1 MPTAW
6 RFSIKTKLMLIFVTL
21 AGLTSA
27 LSMGFYMRTEL
38 NEFSQE
44 THENI
49 GLISGITAYHSAA
62 AAAFEDRQTAQETLA
77 TLSFNSAIQYA
88 CLYNRNGEVLAE
100 YGSPNDN
107 DSSYR
112 NLLAGKNISLSRQQW
127 KELRPDEPVTLWRTL
142 RVVEPVMLDQE
153 LVGLLFISANLTQA
167 RTALFRHLG
176 YILLA
181 NLVICLFCILLAE
194 RCQRM
199 ISGPLLKLTDNMRS
213 VSENQD
219 YSVRNEPGNN
229 DEIGDLI
236 QGFNQM
242 LEQIEKRDEH
252 LEELVQQRT
261 EELQHA
267 MDKAVTLAE
276 QAEAASRAK
285 SLFLANMSHEIRTPM
300 NGILGMTELLLEK
313 CSLPEPR
320 PLLET
325 VYSSGK
331 TLLRILNDILD
342 YSKIEAGKLVLE
354 NIDFDLHQQV
364 RESLALLTVQAQQ
377 KGLVVKSVVPESVP
391 NMVKG
396 DPNRL
401 RQVLF
406 NLLNNAVKF
415 TEDGEIALSLS
426 VLEEDRRRILL
437 HFSVRDSGIGIA
449 PEQAAH
455 LFQPFSQADGSTTRR
470 FGGTGLGLVISKSL
484 VDAMGGRIGFFSQE
498 HCGTTFWFDLPLE
511 KSHVGSFA
519 AGQETFP
526 VPLGHCL
533 VASAQPAERLFLQK
547 QLEAWGLSMDGVWR
561 NEEFWEMLGS
571 ARETETPYPIVILD
585 HHAEIDAAD
594 LLRKLRKENDFA
606 DLGVIMLRSLG
617 NEAFLPLDL
626 ADERTVIITKPVRQ
640 SELFNA
646 FTSLLGE
653 VPRPPQ
659 SLTAPVQQN
668 IYKPLQIRVLLAED
682 NKVNQEVSIAM
693 LESFGCQV
701 DLVENGLQAVNA
713 FEQQDYD
720 LILMDCQMPTMDGYE
735 ATAKIRSG
743 ACETATSRPVPP
755 IIALTAHALQ
765 GDREACL
772 AAGMDDYL
780 SKPFDRRQLYDL
792 LLRWQSPK
800 NS

>member
-1 MPTAW
+1 MPTTW
-6 RFSIKTKLMLIFVTL
+6 RFSIKTKLMLIFVAL

-27 LSMGFYMRTEL
+27 LSMGFYMRIEL
-38 NEFSQE
+38 AEFGQE
-44 THENI
+44 TGENI
-49 GLISGITAYHSAA
+49 SLISRITAYHSAA
-62 AAAFEDRQTAQETLA
+62 AAAFEDQLTAKETLA

-88 CLYNRNGEVLAE
+88 CLYNRNGELLAE
-100 YGSPNDN
+100 YGQPNSD
-107 DSSYR
+107 DRSYR
-112 NLLAGKNISLSRQQW
+112 NLLQGKDVSVSREEWQTLKPDESISLWS
-127 KELRPDEPVTLWRTL
+127 TLH
-142 RVVEPVMLDQE
+142 VVEPVMLEQD
-153 LVGLLFISANLTQA
+153 LVGLLFISANLAQA
-167 RTALFRHLG
+167 RMALLQQLG
-176 YILLA
+176 YILFA
-181 NLVICLFCILLAE
+181 NLVICFFCVLLAE

-199 ISGPLLKLTDNMRS
+199 ISGPLLKLTDNMRF
-213 VSENQD
+213 VSESQD
-219 YSVRNEPGNN
+219 YSVRNQQGND

-325 VYSSGK
+325 IYSSGQ

-342 YSKIEAGKLVLE
+342 YSKIEAGKMVLE
-354 NIDFDLHQQV
+354 NIDFDLHQQAQ
-364 RESLALLTVQAQQ
+364 ESIALLTVQAQQ
-377 KGLVVKSVVPESVP
+377 KGLVVKSVIPESVP
-391 NMVKG
+391 HMVKG

-401 RQVLF
+401 RQILF
-406 NLLNNAVKF
+406 NLLSNAVKF
-415 TEDGEIALSLS
+415 TEEGEIALSLS
-426 VLEEDRRRILL
+426 VMEEDSRRLL
-437 HFSVRDSGIGIA
+437 VHFSVRDSGIGIA
-449 PEQAAH
+449 PEQASR
-455 LFQPFSQADGSTTRR
+455 LFQPFSQADDSTTRR

-511 KSHVGSFA
+511 KSQIGGLVQGE
-519 AGQETFP
+519 GTFSTP
-526 VPLGHCL
+526 QRHCL
-533 VASAQPAERLFLQK
+533 VASVQSTERLFLKK
-547 QLEAWGLSMDGVWR
+547 QLEAWGLSMDSVLSSAD
-561 NEEFWEMLGS
+561 FWSTLRSTRQQES
-571 ARETETPYPIVILD
+571 PYPIIILD
-585 HHAEIDAAD
+585 HDDEFDAAD
-594 LLRKLRKENDFA
+594 LLGRLRNEDEFS
-606 DLGVIMLRSLG
+606 DVGVIILRSLG
-617 NEAFLPLDL
+617 GTTYLPLEL

-646 FTSLLGE
+646 FASLLGG
-653 VPRPPQ
+653 VPHVSVGFAAKPR
-659 SLTAPVQQN
+659 QN
-668 IYKPLQIRVLLAED
+668 TFEPLNLHVLLAED
-682 NKVNQEVSIAM
+682 NRVNQEVSIAM

-701 DLVENGLQAVNA
+701 DLAENGLLAVNA
-713 FEQQDYD
+713 FERKDYD
-720 LILMDCQMPTMDGYE
+720 LILMDCQMPAMDGYE
-735 ATAKIRSG
+735 ATAKIRSL
-743 ACETATSRPVPP
+743 ACETATPRSVPP

-780 SKPFDRRQLYDL
+780 SKPFDRHQLYDL
-792 LLRWQSPK
+792 LIRWQSPK
-800 NS
+800 D